1 MRPPHPPLSPLGRGM
16 GERSFLEA
24 WTPMDHFKIDRN
36 FVESIMGSLK
46 GKGCN
51 LSLSEV
57 MTVVD
62 LIREEVL
69 YQYVERLISQVETI
83 LEINPS
89 LSEKEILET
98 VARNVADYLGAE
110 AVSIRIYD
118 PGREEMVFFG
128 AYPRLYDDREEAI
141 PFEDTIAGE
150 VVKTHRSYFVPDIAN
165 EEKYKNKEKVLRK
178 GIHSMLA
185 IPIFIPRFSLKDVDI
200 EGSFQIYFQEKN
212 RTFTPLEARIAEMLS
227 RRVSYVVA
235 RKRIMGLQLL
245 NVTKDKIVEK
255 IFLKLGKREGIKMKD
270 FFNMVIP
277 ELVEIIRIQRC
288 ALFSVGGD
296 RKHVILEAGYPENEH
311 GLGKVFD
318 VGVPYINAIVN
329 QTGPFGEFEN
339 EKVFPTYILI
349 HNPRESTFLP
359 PDLQRFLENQQ
370 INSVLYIPL
379 KVNDVVT
386 YFLSFDA
393 QAHQRRFTDEE
404 IEIFTFFGKEMMKG
418 LRLEKMDDILHDF
431 KNPAIATAG
440 FAKRVKK
447 ILEDGEYLV
456 KKEKVDQALEII
468 LKETSRIQELALTL
482 HGEGREE
489 TIDLTEKLKRR
500 FLINEEAI
508 RELKRENIHFF
519 EGELA
524 SPLWIR
530 CFPLHIER
538 VLDNLL
544 NNAFNAIPEGGGD
557 LCIRSYRRDDWA
569 IAEITNTGKIS
580 EEDRDRLLMG
590 DGKGR
595 GLHITTR
602 LVKQMGGKMEVESEE
617 YQTTFRVM
625 LPLVSK

>member
-1 MRPPHPPLSPLGRGM
+1 M
-16 GERSFLEA
+16 G
-24 WTPMDHFKIDRN
+24 T
-36 FVESIMGSLK
+36 LK
-46 GKGCN
+46 QKGCD
-51 LSLSEV
+51 LSLEEV

-89 LSEKEILET
+89 LAEKEILET
-98 VARNVADYLGAE
+98 VAKNVADYLGAE

-118 PGREEMVFFG
+118 PGREEMVSFG
-128 AYPRLYDDREEAI
+128 SYPALNRDREEVI

-150 VVKTHRSYFVPDIAN
+150 VVKTRHSYFVPDIAN
-165 EEKYKNKEKVLRK
+165 EEKYKNKEQVIQK

-185 IPIFIPRFSLKDVDI
+185 IPIFIPRFSLKDLDI
-200 EGSFQIYFQEKN
+200 EGSFQIYFREQN

-277 ELVEIIRIQRC
+277 ELLEIMRIQRC
-288 ALFSVGGD
+288 ALFSVSGD
-296 RKHVILEAGYPENEH
+296 RKHVILEAGYPESQH

-318 VGVPYINAIVN
+318 VQVPYINAIVN
-329 QTGPFGEFEN
+329 QSGPFGEFEN

-349 HNPRESTFLP
+349 HNPRESRLLP
-359 PDLQRFLENQQ
+359 ADLQRFLETQQ

-386 YFLSFDA
+386 YFLAFDA
-393 QAHQRRFTDEE
+393 QAHQKRFTDEE

-447 ILEDGEYLV
+447 ILEDGEYPA

-508 RELKRENIHFF
+508 HELKRENIHFF

-544 NNAFNAIPEGGGD
+544 NNAFNAIPEEGGD
-557 LCIRSYRRDDWA
+557 LCIRSYQRDGWA
-569 IAEITNTGKIS
+569 IAEITNTGKIG

-590 DGKGR
+590 DGRGR

-602 LVKQMGGKMEVESEE
+602 LVKQMGGRMEVESEE

-625 LPLVSK
+625 LPLVSET